1 MRRVDRLSIRSGR
14 GDAAAAAA
22 ADSVNMRRTG
32 DRIICA
38 SNTSSHDIKQFVQR
52 PGSNV
57 GRIVIGLRRR
67 EAIAHSS
74 FLSVFQKRVNKL
86 FFINFSQKIMR
97 HMIAKNYV

>member
-14 GDAAAAAA
+14 GDAAAAA

-52 PGSNV
+52 PGRNV
-57 GRIVIGLRRR
+57 GGIVIGLRRR

-74 FLSVFQKRVNKL
+74 FLSVF
-86 FFINFSQKIMR
+86 FSKTC
-97 HMIAKNYV
+97 